1 MKTKL
6 MRFITSFF
14 ESWREEK
21 KVLANQPESIVEHT
35 DITVVRSTSHP
46 VAERVKTV
54 PVSLTDQVNR
64 FLQSTYDFRYN
75 LLTEETEYRPA
86 DGRGEPFAPV
96 GRRELNSFCLEAHAR
111 GIACWDKDISR
122 YLYSTSVPGYHPFLL
137 YLDELPA
144 WDGIDRLEA
153 LAHRVSSDPLW
164 IKHFH
169 IWLLA
174 LTAQW
179 LGITGKHANSVAPIL
194 ILSLIHI

>member
-35 DITVVRSTSHP
+35 DITVVRSTNHP

-96 GRRELNSFCLEAHAR
+96 GRRELNSFSKRMHGALPV
-111 GIACWDKDISR
+111 GIK
-122 YLYSTSVPGYHPFLL
+122 TSVVIFILPVYPVIILSFCIWTNFRPGMALIVLKHWRTVFLL
-137 YLDELPA
+137 
-144 WDGIDRLEA
+144 
-153 LAHRVSSDPLW
+153 
-164 IKHFH
+164 
-169 IWLLA
+169 
-174 LTAQW
+174 
-179 LGITGKHANSVAPIL
+179 
-194 ILSLIHI
+194 IHCG

>member
-35 DITVVRSTSHP
+35 DITVACSTNHP

-86 DGRGEPFAPV
+86 DGRA
-96 GRRELNSFCLEAHAR
+96 FCTCGQAGTEFFLPR
-111 GIACWDKDISR
+111 SAC
-122 YLYSTSVPGYHPFLL
+122 TGHCLL
-137 YLDELPA
+137 
-144 WDGIDRLEA
+144 G
-153 LAHRVSSDPLW
+153 
-164 IKHFH
+164 
-169 IWLLA
+169 
-174 LTAQW
+174 
-179 LGITGKHANSVAPIL
+179 
-194 ILSLIHI
+194 